1 MAVYGIQLVCLHRY
15 RLKYSYSHG
24 TSTKPLLDDTIGERF
39 DKVVE
44 RFPEREAYVF
54 CEDGHRAT
62 FSEFKPEV
70 RICS

>member
-1 MAVYGIQLVCLHRY
+1 MCLHRY
-15 RLKYSYSHG
+15 RFKYSYSHG
-24 TSTKPLLDDTIGERF
+24 TSSKPLLGDTIGERF

-62 FSEFKPEV
+62 FSEFKHEV